1 MKGDCNYVVQL
12 GFDSRYLTAYG
23 PRRVN
28 YPADFDINFTQK
40 DSGDNA
46 YPKDPGSPPNPSNII
61 IKNLTENIDHFQF
74 IFRDNNLDSLFD
86 APPGDTDAVFIVCGD
101 SAGKRGTTPRNTKVS
116 WSISMFQDTSIP
128 PSRQRPPQPGDLFRI
143 VTRKPFRTGESY
155 EFTTERSRV
164 DAALAR
170 NQMANIAVVPNPYVG
185 AASWEPFTTTAG
197 RGEHRIYFIHLPRE
211 CTIRIYTIS
220 GHLVQ
225 TLYHNST
232 IDDGQEPW
240 DLLSRDGANIAY
252 GVYAY
257 HVEAPGLGSR
267 IDKFAIMK

>member
-1 MKGDCNYVVQL
+1 
-12 GFDSRYLTAYG
+12 
-23 PRRVN
+23 
-28 YPADFDINFTQK
+28 
-40 DSGDNA
+40 
-46 YPKDPGSPPNPSNII
+46 
-61 IKNLTENIDHFQF
+61 
-74 IFRDNNLDSLFD
+74 
-86 APPGDTDAVFIVCGD
+86 
-101 SAGKRGTTPRNTKVS
+101 
-116 WSISMFQDTSIP
+116 
-128 PSRQRPPQPGDLFRI
+128 
-143 VTRKPFRTGESY
+143 
-155 EFTTERSRV
+155 
-164 DAALAR
+164 
-170 NQMANIAVVPNPYVG
+170 MANIAVVPNPYVG

-197 RGEHRIYFIHLPRE
+197 RGERRIYFIHLPRE